1 MRMRSTGL
9 GKTELKAH
17 ISSIEKVEDSI
28 IFKVKTTHPVRW
40 EVRNLFQQRDIPKLI
55 GLMLKPSNLLFI
67 IKAFF
72 KKSGKIKE
80 PENF

>member
-28 IFKVKTTHPVRW
+28 LFKVKTTAPVRW
-40 EVRNLFQQRDIPKLI
+40 EVRNLFQQKDIPRLI
-55 GLMLKPSNLLFI
+55 RLLLKPANIMFI
-67 IKAFF
+67 IKALT
-72 KKSGKIKE
+72 KKQANAQE
-80 PENF
+80 PEDF

>member
-17 ISSIEKVEDSI
+17 ISSIERVDDSI
-28 IFKVKTTHPVRW
+28 LFKVKTTAPVRW
-40 EVRNLFQQRDIPKLI
+40 EVRNLFQQKDIPRLVV
-55 GLMLKPSNLLFI
+55 LLLKPANIVFLVKALL
-67 IKAFF
+67 
-72 KKSGKIKE
+72 KKQKDAKE

>member
-17 ISSIEKVEDSI
+17 ISSIERLDDSI
-28 IFKVKTTHPVRW
+28 LFKVKTTEPVRW
-40 EVRNLFQQRDIPKLI
+40 EVRKLFQQQDIPRLV
-55 GLMLKPSNLLFI
+55 GLLLKPANVVFLL
-67 IKAFF
+67 KALV
-72 KKSGKIKE
+72 KKGALAQE

>member
-17 ISSIEKVEDSI
+17 ISSIEKVDDSI
-28 IFKVKTTHPVRW
+28 IFKVKTTEPVRW

-55 GLMLKPSNLLFI
+55 GLMLKPSNVLFI
-67 IKAFF
+67 IKALF
-72 KKSGKIKE
+72 KNSAKAKE
-80 PENF
+80 PEHF